1 MILRLS
7 QDKGRASA
15 IGSRY
20 FTTDAE
26 WEVID
31 SSAFAFCVDA
41 VEEFEEHT
49 KGKKASLHEIVG
61 YTLLSPEIRMV
72 PGARGC
78 LLLSSHPELGGDI
91 KLITS
96 DALPRQGYLTVK
108 TENLNP
114 DLPYHFRISILPHGH
129 MG

>member
-7 QDKGRASA
+7 SDKGRASA

-41 VEEFEEHT
+41 IEEFEEQP
-49 KGKKASLHEIVG
+49 KGKKASLHELVG

-108 TENLNP
+108 TKDLNP

-129 MG
+129 LS